1 MSPWR
6 FPKAEPLVG
15 FGATPRQKGGEGVI
29 CRICPRNCGANR
41 DENTGTG
48 FCKTGT
54 LPHIAR
60 IAPHQWEEP
69 CISGTNGSGTIFFSG
84 CVMRCVFCQNEKI
97 SRESYGKRFL
107 SENLTDAVKALEQQ
121 GVHNINLVSPTPYV
135 DMLIECFS
143 KYKPSV
149 PIVWNTGGYEKAET
163 IRRLEG
169 IVDIYLPDLKYV
181 SDILA
186 VKYSKSPHYFK
197 YASEA
202 IKEMV
207 RQTGDPVF
215 DENGIMKRGT
225 IVRHLVLPNCLINT
239 YQVLKWLNDT
249 FGSPDKDHILVSLMA
264 QYFPAGHAADYAELN
279 RPLNSQE
286 YEHVC
291 RYLEQKTDLNG
302 FIQELSA
309 ATAVYVPDF
318 NMK

>member
-1 MSPWR
+1 M
-6 FPKAEPLVG
+6 
-15 FGATPRQKGGEGVI
+15 I
-29 CRICPRNCGANR
+29 CQICPRNCCAER
-41 DENTGTG
+41 TENKGTG
-48 FCKTGT
+48 FCGMGL
-54 LPHIAR
+54 LPQIAR
-60 IAPHQWEEP
+60 IAPHKWEEP

-84 CVMRCVFCQNEKI
+84 CVLRCVFCQNEEI
-97 SRESYGKRFL
+97 SRESCGKRFSAETL
-107 SENLTDAVKALEQQ
+107 SDAIKDLEQQ
-121 GVHNINLVSPTPYV
+121 GVHNINLVSPTPYI

-181 SDILA
+181 SDTLA
-186 VKYSKSPHYFK
+186 VKYSKAPHYFK

-207 RQTGDPVF
+207 RQTGKPVF
-215 DENGIMKRGT
+215 DNEGLLKRGT
-225 IVRHLVLPNCLINT
+225 IVRHLVLPNQLINT

-249 FGSPDKDHILVSLMA
+249 FGSPDEDRILVSLMA
-264 QYFPAGHAADYAELN
+264 QYFPTGHATDYAELN

-286 YEHVC
+286 YERVC
-291 RYLEQKTDLNG
+291 HYLEQKTDLNG
-302 FIQELSA
+302 FVQELSS
-309 ATAVYVPDF
+309 ATAAYVPDF